1 MLFRTQNNV
10 PEIYVNKSRDFQL
23 LGRLKDVVFGG
34 VKYTIDSLNHTSNTM
49 EMNATLLPL
58 LKSKVGFFEYEEL
71 TEDELRY
78 LLAGF
83 PDLIKYKGSR
93 KAIKKAIY
101 LWFRVNR
108 MDGKLVSIDINNED
122 YTIYININAK
132 ETDTKLLDEIFKYI
146 LPTGYRVE
154 YRFASDNIFYNDYD
168 FDQSYVGINVHN
180 KINSNIRTLGRE
192 NDLQERLLG
201 SVGLTEIATKEE
213 LEATQGE
220 LTISPDDIEAI
231 EYPEDIQSANGGVTN

>member
-34 VKYTIDSLNHTSNTM
+34 VKYTIDSLNHTSNTL

-58 LKSKVGFFEYEEL
+58 LKSKVGFFEQEEL

-83 PDLIKYKGSR
+83 PDLIKYKGSK
-93 KAIKKAIY
+93 KAIRKAIY

-108 MDGKLVSIDINNED
+108 MDGRLVDISINNEN
-122 YTIYININAK
+122 YTIYISINAK
-132 ETDTKLLDEIFKYI
+132 STDTKLLDEIFKYI
-146 LPTGYRVE
+146 LPTGYNID
-154 YRFASDNIFYNDYD
+154 YRFASDNTEFSDYA
-168 FDQSYVGINVHN
+168 FEQNYVGVNVHN
-180 KINSNIRTLGRE
+180 KVNSNIRTYIE
-192 NDLQERLLG
+192 NDLENRLLG
-201 SVGLTEIATKEE
+201 SVGFTEVVTGEE
-213 LEATQGE
+213 LHTNND
-220 LTISPDDIEAI
+220 TINTSEPGIKEI
-231 EYPEDIQSANGGVTN
+231 IN